1 MGAATAQCDCV
12 AGTYTG
18 SVGQSACDNC
28 NSGYYQTGTGASSCV
43 QVTGGYRAVDASNQ
57 DSNSG
62 AVNQAIC
69 PESYYSLPGAT
80 TCTACDPDKD
90 ALSGATICYAP
101 TGLPT
106 SQPSSLPSGQPTG
119 RPSGQPTGRPT
130 RQPSG
135 QPTSEPSGQPCVPT
149 AAPSFV
155 KDDDYQEVWD
165 KKRSRRKGKICPKN
179 SDGTCSG
186 HGYCSNNNKCSCFS
200 GINGEPVWTGADC
213 SLRACPTATAWVSQH
228 IVGAN
233 DMHHTAECSNKGLCD
248 RTTGICTCFPGYDGL
263 ACQRS
268 RCPDDC
274 NGRGS
279 CFPERI
285 LAIKAN
291 REYSTPWDANKHT
304 GCFCD
309 AGYRGASCELQECP
323 TTADVIGGFG
333 NEAGRDCSGRGICNY
348 ETGVCDCFTGFYGEG
363 CDKQS
368 LAAA

>member
-1 MGAATAQCDCV
+1 MGEDQPGNQVVNRLQNLRDNRHVCQQLHRVLLRTMTTKKCGTKSAVVAKARFALKIVMVHVQDMATARITINAPAFLV
-12 AGTYTG
+12 
-18 SVGQSACDNC
+18 SM
-28 NSGYYQTGTGASSCV
+28 AS
-43 QVTGGYRAVDASNQ
+43 QFG
-57 DSNSG
+57 
-62 AVNQAIC
+62 
-69 PESYYSLPGAT
+69 PG
-80 TCTACDPDKD
+80 
-90 ALSGATICYAP
+90 
-101 TGLPT
+101 
-106 SQPSSLPSGQPTG
+106 
-119 RPSGQPTGRPT
+119 R
-130 RQPSG
+130 
-135 QPTSEPSGQPCVPT
+135 T
-149 AAPSFV
+149 AAFV
-155 KDDDYQEVWD
+155 HA
-165 KKRSRRKGKICPKN
+165 P
-179 SDGTCSG
+179 
-186 HGYCSNNNKCSCFS
+186 
-200 GINGEPVWTGADC
+200 PP
-213 SLRACPTATAWVSQH
+213 LRGLVSTLS
-228 IVGAN
+228 VLT
-233 DMHHTAECSNKGLCD
+233 MHHTAECSNKGLCD

-263 ACQRS
+263 AYQRS